1 MFAEPDPDAKNVWAM
16 FLEKLWAKIN
26 VNFERTSAGWQH
38 EVIRVFT
45 GAGAKDF
52 IVSQL
57 TIDELWDIM
66 YDNHQKDYIL
76 GCGTTGEGDHN
87 F

>member
-1 MFAEPDPDAKNVWAM
+1 MFAEPDPEAKNVWAM

-45 GAGAKDF
+45 GAGAKDY
-52 IVSQL
+52 IVS
-57 TIDELWDIM
+57 
-66 YDNHQKDYIL
+66 
-76 GCGTTGEGDHN
+76 
-87 F
+87 